1 MDEDESTEEL
11 EPHMDA
17 KLADPAPPAPQLP
30 PMDAD
35 TRQHLFP
42 LPAGLLG
49 ARVVPG
55 PHWCTR
61 GVGEMQN
68 EGGWGTVVACN
79 RAETIEWAEL
89 AIGALENPGDPCGRH
104 PRHFLGAWYP
114 SRSVVVQWD
123 TGRRFMYRAGDGGRY
138 DLAFDVRTV
147 QDFDTIGYLNMLHF
161 VEGALFARC
170 DAATLKHVTTC
181 ERAHMCAGLRWLQ
194 AGSSVGTVANRLGQM
209 VLWN

>member
-1 MDEDESTEEL
+1 MNLLKSWNRTWMQNSPTRRLQLRNCRPWTQTPGSTSSRC
-11 EPHMDA
+11 
-17 KLADPAPPAPQLP
+17 QLGCSVHEWCQ
-30 PMDAD
+30 A
-35 TRQHLFP
+35 HI
-42 LPAGLLG
+42 G
-49 ARVVPG
+49 AREALAR
-55 PHWCTR
+55 CRTK
-61 GVGEMQN
+61 
-68 EGGWGTVVACN
+68 GGWGTVVACN